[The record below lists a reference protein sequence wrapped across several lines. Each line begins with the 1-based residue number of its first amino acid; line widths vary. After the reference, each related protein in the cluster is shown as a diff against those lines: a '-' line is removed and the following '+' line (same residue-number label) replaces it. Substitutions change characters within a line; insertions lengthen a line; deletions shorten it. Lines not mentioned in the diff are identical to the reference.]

1 MSHVPTKEPLPVAA
15 SGGGNSRSRAKGAA
29 KSKEKDAPLFLQSV
43 PGVAHDKQA
52 AADRK
57 LKKRKKPKFGGRGKI
72 IQETAGYR
80 EFRDM
85 WLFIMM
91 EEVRVACDRF
101 WQSTPERRAIEA
113 KRKAAGFN
121 YMTEK

>member
-1 MSHVPTKEPLPVAA
+1 MS
-15 SGGGNSRSRAKGAA
+15 
-29 KSKEKDAPLFLQSV
+29 
-43 PGVAHDKQA
+43 
-52 AADRK
+52 
-57 LKKRKKPKFGGRGKI
+57 RKKAKFGKHGKI

-80 EFRDM
+80 EFREL
-85 WLFIMM
+85 WLCVMM

-101 WQSTPERRAIEA
+101 WTLTPERRAIDA